1 MMLTLIKNEMIKL
14 MQRRKTLVVIGMF
27 VLLIGF
33 MGFASYKQSENMKE
47 WNKPETRIQNEQSNI
62 EHLNQ
67 MKKDPN
73 FSEEEKK
80 RFDEEIKQSNL
91 RIEEIKKEQ
100 TGVKPDWRVT
110 LKQEIKNLEE
120 QIKNPQMDSQEKDR
134 LQTELMTKN
143 YLLQNDIEPEY
154 NSYDVKA
161 TSFLRDLFSILGM
174 IFLVVGVIIFSADMV
189 SGEYTPATMKFLL
202 TQPVSRG
209 KVLLSKFIALALSA
223 TALIVVI
230 ELIAF
235 LIMGII
241 FSFGNMD
248 YPVTIGTKFIYD
260 NTVTVEMGRKAMKMV
275 EGSTII
281 IPMWKYL
288 IQMFLLQALF
298 IVASAAFAFV
308 LSTVVK
314 SSMVSMATSVVM
326 IIAFTIFQSMPYV
339 KDYIHFIFTTF
350 GDPGMILSG
359 NIARGINNPIVTTT
373 FAVGVMV
380 VWSVVSYVISHVVFT
395 KKDILI

>member
-1 MMLTLIKNEMIKL
+1 MMFTLIKNEMIKL
-14 MQRRKTLVVIGMF
+14 MQRKKTLVVIGMF
-27 VLLIGF
+27 IMLIGF

-47 WNKPETRIQNEQSNI
+47 WNKPETRIQNEQANI
-62 EHLNQ
+62 QNLNQ

-73 FSEEEKK
+73 FSEEDKK
-80 RFDEEIKQSNL
+80 RFDEEIKQANL

-100 TGVKPDWRVT
+100 TGEKLDWRVT
-110 LKQEIKNLEE
+110 LNQEIKSIEE

-143 YLLQNDIEPEY
+143 YLLENDIEPEY
-154 NSYDVKA
+154 NSYDIKA
-161 TSFLRDLFSILGM
+161 TRFMEDLFSILGV
-174 IFLVVGVIIFSADMV
+174 IFLIVGVTIFSSDMV

-223 TALIVVI
+223 TAIIAVI

-235 LIMGII
+235 LIMGLL
-241 FSFGNMD
+241 FSFGSLD
-248 YPVTIGTKFIYD
+248 YPVTVGTKFVYD
-260 NTVTVEMGRKAMKMV
+260 NTVTMEMGRKAMKIV

-298 IVASAAFAFV
+298 VVATVAFAFL

-314 SSMVSMATSVVM
+314 SSMVSMATNIVM
-326 IIAFTIFQSMPYV
+326 IVVFIIFQNMPYI
-339 KDYIHFIFTTF
+339 KDYAHFIFSTF
-350 GDPGMILSG
+350 GDPSMILSG
-359 NIARGINNPIVTTT
+359 NMARGFNNPIVTTA
-373 FAVGVMV
+373 FAVGVMIA
-380 VWSVVSYVISHVVFT
+380 WSVVSYVISHVVFT